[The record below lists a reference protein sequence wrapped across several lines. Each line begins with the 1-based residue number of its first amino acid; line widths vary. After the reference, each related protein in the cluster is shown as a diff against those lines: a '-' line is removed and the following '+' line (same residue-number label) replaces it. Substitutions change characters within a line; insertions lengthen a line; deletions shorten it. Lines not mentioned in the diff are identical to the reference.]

1 MRGGQAAGIASMMSG
16 GSAAGAAA
24 PADPEAGAVSADG
37 VAAPLLLKSARR
49 RLVNTKRGDM
59 PLALRK
65 LYTAEAGNSYPSGA
79 KCAAF
84 IGHTR

>member
-1 MRGGQAAGIASMMSG
+1 
-16 GSAAGAAA
+16 
-24 PADPEAGAVSADG
+24 
-37 VAAPLLLKSARR
+37 VAAPPLLKSARR